1 MNSKLHQA
9 EIIKLLTP
17 YLSLFPHS
25 KVDSLGLVIY
35 AKSLTELSLAV
46 GLGLKAKDVG
56 KVIHAHP
63 SLSEGLMEAI
73 HDIHGECVHAI
84 PKK

>member
-1 MNSKLHQA
+1 MDNSEIRKLHQA

-35 AKSLTELSLAV
+35 AKSLIRIIFSSNRGGNV
-46 GLGLKAKDVG
+46 
-56 KVIHAHP
+56 
-63 SLSEGLMEAI
+63 EAY
-73 HDIHGECVHAI
+73 
-84 PKK
+84 